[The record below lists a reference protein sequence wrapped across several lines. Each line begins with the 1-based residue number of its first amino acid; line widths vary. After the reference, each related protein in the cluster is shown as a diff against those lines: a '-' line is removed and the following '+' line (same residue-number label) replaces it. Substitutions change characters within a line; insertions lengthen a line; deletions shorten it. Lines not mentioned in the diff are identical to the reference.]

1 MSTLTY
7 DALELTQ
14 PTETEAASARQSCR
28 QLESYLGKSHKL
40 ALRIVADDRPRELM
54 TVPRGA
60 LKLLSHILAEMAQG
74 NAVTLMP
81 IHAELTTQ
89 EAADLLNVSRPFVVR
104 LLEEGHIPYRKV
116 GTHRRV
122 LCRDVMAYK
131 ARSRAESAQALDE
144 LAAQAQELDMGY

>member
-7 DALELTQ
+7 DTVEFTE
-14 PTETEAASARQSCR
+14 PTETEVASARQSSR
-28 QLESYLGKSHKL
+28 QLEPYLETSQRL
-40 ALRIVADDRPRELM
+40 ALQIVADGRPGEVL

-74 NAVTLMP
+74 NAVTLIP

-104 LLEEGHIPYRKV
+104 LLEEGHIPHHKV

-122 LCRDVMAYK
+122 LFRDLMAYK
-131 ARSRAESAQALDE
+131 KRSRAECVQALDA
-144 LAAQAQELDMGY
+144 LAAQAQELNMGY

>member
-1 MSTLTY
+1 MATVTY
-7 DALELTQ
+7 GVLELTE

-28 QLESYLGKSHKL
+28 QLEPYLETSQKL
-40 ALRIVADDRPRELM
+40 ALQIVADDRPKELLS
-54 TVPRGA
+54 VPRGA

-89 EAADLLNVSRPFVVR
+89 EAADMLNVSRPYVVR
-104 LLEEGHIPYRKV
+104 LLEEGHMPFRKV

-122 LCRDVMAYK
+122 LLRDLLAYK
-131 ARSRAESAQALDE
+131 HRSRTESARALDA

>member
-1 MSTLTY
+1 MATLTY
-7 DALELTQ
+7 NAVELAE

-28 QLESYLGKSHKL
+28 QLASYLGTGQKL
-40 ALRIVADDRPRELM
+40 ALQIVADDRPQELLA
-54 TVPRGA
+54 VPRGA

-74 NAVTLMP
+74 NAITLMP

-89 EAADLLNVSRPFVVR
+89 EAADLLNVSRPYVVR
-104 LLEEGHIPYRKV
+104 LMEEGHIPFRKV

-122 LCRDVMAYK
+122 LLRDLMAYK
-131 ARSRAESAQALDE
+131 ERNMAERVQALDE